1 MKLILK
7 RLPKIRL
14 KVPTALN
21 MMILHKKYRLTPSK
35 AEKFL
40 PKAHGGVFPKDLV
53 CRCTICGGTIGQT
66 TADKGNAVKKALF
79 QALSFMWI
87 ARDAY
92 VKKHSEDFDID
103 WAMEQFSAAEEILER
118 LKEAEGNE

>member
-21 MMILHKKYRLTPSK
+21 MMILHKKDRLTPSK

-53 CRCTICGGTIGQT
+53 CRCATGQSLT
-66 TADKGNAVKKALF
+66 DDDKRKIFWQAVALLF
-79 QALSFMWI
+79 I
-87 ARDAY
+87 AQSKLKDA
-92 VKKHSEDFDID
+92 
-103 WAMEQFSAAEEILER
+103 ER
-118 LKEAEGNE
+118 LFHECGIDARGSFRWDTAKRKGSK